1 MLKFTYACMFSGK
14 TTQLINVYET
24 YKIKGLE
31 PVVIKPCID
40 DREGSF
46 NGWGTTRSR
55 LINKEIPA
63 YYYKDIK
70 EIDNLQFKTLF
81 IDEAQF
87 MTRQDVLHV
96 AELADRGVPVLA
108 YGLKTDV
115 NGELFDGTKALLA
128 LSDEILE
135 MENLCQIKGCT
146 NKAIAHARYIDG
158 VRVRTGDSVAIE
170 KGNVTYKA
178 LCRKHWREL

>member
-1 MLKFTYACMFSGK
+1 MLKFTYACMFAGK

-24 YKIKGLE
+24 YKIKGLD
-31 PVVIKPCID
+31 PIVIKPAID
-40 DREGSF
+40 DREGKF
-46 NGWGTTRSR
+46 NGWGTTSSR

-63 YYYKDIK
+63 YYYKDIR
-70 EIDNLQFKTLF
+70 ELDSLQYKTLF

-87 MTRQDVLHV
+87 MTRKDVLYV
-96 AELADRGVPVLA
+96 AELADKGIPVQA

-115 NGELFDGTKALLA
+115 NGELFEGTKALMA
-128 LSDEILE
+128 LSDELFE

-146 NKAIAHARYIDG
+146 NKAVAHARYIDG
-158 VRVRTGDSVAIE
+158 VRVRSGDSVAIE

-178 LCRKHWREL
+178 LCRKHWME

>member
-1 MLKFTYACMFSGK
+1 MFAGK

-24 YKIKGLE
+24 YKLKGLD
-31 PVVIKPCID
+31 PIVIKPVID
-40 DREGSF
+40 DREGTF

-63 YYYKDIK
+63 YYYRDIR
-70 EIDNLQFKTLF
+70 ELESLQYKTLF

-87 MTRQDVLHV
+87 MTREDALYV
-96 AELADRGVPVLA
+96 AKLADKGIPVHA

-115 NGELFDGTKALLA
+115 NGELFEGTKALMA
-128 LSDEILE
+128 LSDQLFE
-135 MENLCQIKGCT
+135 MENLCQINGCT
-146 NKAIAHARYIDG
+146 NKAVAHARYING

-170 KGNVTYKA
+170 KGNITYKA
-178 LCRKHWREL
+178 VCRKHWRE